1 MKDAVSQCAL
11 AGCGLSTQPLTQ
23 SHPSPLSS
31 PQENELLSEE
41 HVCRRHA
48 KVQGFWAGWCGNA
61 VTLAS
66 STPGDGDG
74 DGKGKGE
81 EDGEGD
87 GSRSLPDAAT
97 VSGSSQ
103 ASVAKPSPFRTN

>member
-1 MKDAVSQCAL
+1 MHVHVPGAVL
-11 AGCGLSTQPLTQ
+11 AGVRALFPGVQPNKSTKPRT
-23 SHPSPLSS
+23 SS
-31 PQENELLSEE
+31 QV
-41 HVCRRHA
+41 H
-48 KVQGFWAGWCGNA
+48 GGNA

>member
-1 MKDAVSQCAL
+1 M
-11 AGCGLSTQPLTQ
+11 
-23 SHPSPLSS
+23 
-31 PQENELLSEE
+31 
-41 HVCRRHA
+41 
-48 KVQGFWAGWCGNA
+48 
-61 VTLAS
+61 AS

-74 DGKGKGE
+74 DLKGKGE

-103 ASVAKPSPFRTN
+103 ASVVSSENSPCLLQCTEYSNSSRSTLHAQEVVGSAG